1 MVERHKGRPIYLD
14 NHATTAVDP
23 RVVQAMLPYFTERF
37 GNPHSSDHFYGWEV
51 AEAMEI
57 AREQVAKLIN
67 ADADEIFFT
76 SGATEANN
84 LALKGTARFYRGR
97 KNHIISVSTEHM
109 CVLDSLF
116 HLERDGVQV
125 TYLTPGPD
133 GLIDLAELK
142 AAITDQT
149 LLVSIMAVQNEIGVI
164 QPLAEIGA
172 LCRSRGVFF
181 HTDAAQAAAKIP
193 LDVKA
198 MQIDLLSLTAHKIY
212 GPMGVGAL
220 YIGKRPRVRLEPI
233 ITGGGQEKNIRSG
246 TLPTPLV
253 VGFGLACEIGAAE
266 MSNDATRLGILRDRL
281 LDRVRNLGGIHVN
294 GSLDHRVTHNLNISV
309 EGARAEDLI
318 AALPDLAFSTGSACS
333 SANEESSYVL
343 RAIGVLNDLAEA
355 SLRFGLGRFTTEAE
369 IETAAER
376 LVEEITNV
384 RTRKRHAAE

>member
-57 AREQVAKLIN
+57 AREQVANLIG

-76 SGATEANN
+76 SGATESNN
-84 LALKGTARFYRGR
+84 LALKGAAHFYRGR
-97 KNHIISVSTEHM
+97 RNHIISVTTEHM

-116 HLERDGVQV
+116 HLEREGFQV
-125 TYLTPGPD
+125 TYLTPGAD

-149 LLVSIMAVQNEIGVI
+149 LLVSVMAVQNEIGVI

-172 LCRSRGVFF
+172 ICRAHGVFF
-181 HTDAAQAAAKIP
+181 HTDAAQGAAKIP

-198 MQIDLLSLTAHKIY
+198 MQIDLMSLTAHKIY

-220 YIGKRPRVRLEPI
+220 YVGKRPRVRLEPI
-233 ITGGGQEKNIRSG
+233 FSGGGQEKNIRSG
-246 TLPTPLV
+246 TLPAPLV
-253 VGFGLACEIGAAE
+253 VGFGLACEIGRAE
-266 MSNDATRLGILRDRL
+266 MTDEAARLGTLRDRL
-281 LDRVRNLGGIHVN
+281 LTRVQTLGGVHVN
-294 GSLDHRVTHNLNISV
+294 GSFTARVGGNLNISV
-309 EGARAEDLI
+309 EGCRAEDLI

-343 RAIGVLNDLAEA
+343 RAIGVTNDLAEA

-369 IETAAER
+369 IDYAGER

-384 RTRKRHAAE
+384 RARKRHAAE

>member
-57 AREQVAKLIN
+57 AREQVAKLVG
-67 ADADEIFFT
+67 AETDEIFFT

-84 LALKGTARFYRGR
+84 LALKGAAHFYRGR

-116 HLERDGVQV
+116 HLEREGFQV
-125 TYLTPGPD
+125 TYLTPRHD
-133 GLIDLAELK
+133 GLIDLAALK

-149 LLVSIMAVQNEIGVI
+149 LMVSVMAVQNEIGVI

-172 LCRSRGVFF
+172 ICRAHGVFF

-198 MQIDLLSLTAHKIY
+198 MQVDLMSLTAHKIY

-220 YIGKRPRVRLEPI
+220 YIGKRPRVRVEPLFN
-233 ITGGGQEKNIRSG
+233 GGGQEKNIRSG
-246 TLPTPLV
+246 TLPAPLV
-253 VGFGLACEIGAAE
+253 VGFGLACEIGQAE
-266 MSNDATRLGILRDRL
+266 MSAEAGHLGSLRDRL
-281 LDRVRNLGGIHVN
+281 LARVTELGGVHVN
-294 GSLDHRVTHNLNISV
+294 GSLSSRVAGNLNVSV

-318 AALPDLAFSTGSACS
+318 TALPDLAFSTGSACS

-343 RAIGVLNDLAEA
+343 RAIGVSNDLAEA

-369 IETAAER
+369 IDYAGER
-376 LVEEITNV
+376 LAEEITNV
-384 RTRKRHAAE
+384 RGRKARAAE

>member
-57 AREQVAKLIN
+57 AREQVAKLIG
-67 ADADEIFFT
+67 AETDEIFFT

-84 LALKGTARFYRGR
+84 LALKGAAHFYRGR

-116 HLERDGVQV
+116 HLEREGFQV
-125 TYLTPGPD
+125 TYLMPRHD
-133 GLIDLAELK
+133 GLIDLAALK

-149 LLVSIMAVQNEIGVI
+149 LMVSVMAVQNEIGVI

-172 LCRSRGVFF
+172 ICRAHGVFF

-193 LDVKA
+193 INVKA
-198 MQIDLLSLTAHKIY
+198 MQVDLMSLTAHKIY

-220 YIGKRPRVRLEPI
+220 YIGKRPRVRVEPLFN
-233 ITGGGQEKNIRSG
+233 GGGQEKNIRSG
-246 TLPTPLV
+246 TLPAPLV
-253 VGFGLACEIGAAE
+253 VGFGLACEIGQAE
-266 MSNDATRLGILRDRL
+266 MSDEAGHLGSLRDRL
-281 LDRVRNLGGIHVN
+281 LARVTELGGVHVN
-294 GSLDHRVTHNLNISV
+294 GSLSSRVAGNLNISV

-343 RAIGVLNDLAEA
+343 RAIGVSNDLAEA

-369 IETAAER
+369 IDYAGERLAEEIMNVRGRKARAAE
-376 LVEEITNV
+376 
-384 RTRKRHAAE
+384 

>member
-57 AREQVAKLIN
+57 AREQVAKLIG
-67 ADADEIFFT
+67 AETDEIFFT

-84 LALKGTARFYRGR
+84 LALKGAAHFYRGR

-116 HLERDGVQV
+116 HLEREGFQV
-125 TYLTPGPD
+125 TYLMPRHD
-133 GLIDLAELK
+133 GLIDLAALK

-149 LLVSIMAVQNEIGVI
+149 LMVSVMAVQNEIGVI

-172 LCRSRGVFF
+172 ICRAHGVFF

-198 MQIDLLSLTAHKIY
+198 MQVDLMSLTAHKIY

-220 YIGKRPRVRLEPI
+220 YIGKRPRVRVEPLFN
-233 ITGGGQEKNIRSG
+233 GGGQEKNIRSG
-246 TLPTPLV
+246 TLPAPLV
-253 VGFGLACEIGAAE
+253 VGFGLACEIGQAE
-266 MSNDATRLGILRDRL
+266 MSDEAGHLGSLRDRL
-281 LDRVRNLGGIHVN
+281 LARVTELGGVHVN
-294 GSLDHRVTHNLNISV
+294 GSLSSRVAGNLNISV

-318 AALPDLAFSTGSACS
+318 TALPDLAFSTGSACS

-343 RAIGVLNDLAEA
+343 RAIGVSNDLAEA

-369 IETAAER
+369 IDYAGER
-376 LVEEITNV
+376 LAEEITNV
-384 RTRKRHAAE
+384 RGRKARAAE

>member
-14 NHATTAVDP
+14 NHATTVVDP

-116 HLERDGVQV
+116 HLEHDGVQV
-125 TYLTPGPD
+125 TYLTPGHD

-149 LLVSIMAVQNEIGVI
+149 LLVSVMAVQNEIGVI

-172 LCRSRGVFF
+172 FCRSRGVFF

-220 YIGKRPRVRLEPI
+220 YIGKRPRVRVEPI

-246 TLPTPLV
+246 TLPAPLV

>member
-294 GSLDHRVTHNLNISV
+294 GSLDHHVTHNLNISV

-343 RAIGVLNDLAEA
+343 RAIGVSNDLAEA

>member
-14 NHATTAVDP
+14 NHATTPVDP
-23 RVVQAMLPYFTERF
+23 RIVQAMLPYFTERF

-51 AEAMEI
+51 AEAMEV
-57 AREQVAKLIN
+57 AREQVAQLIG

-84 LALKGTARFYRGR
+84 LALKGAAHFYRGR
-97 KNHIISVSTEHM
+97 KSHIISVSTEHM

-116 HLERDGVQV
+116 HLEREGFRVS
-125 TYLTPGPD
+125 YITPGSD

-142 AAITDQT
+142 AAITEQT
-149 LLVSIMAVQNEIGVI
+149 LLVSVMAVQNEIGVI

-172 LCRSRGVFF
+172 ICRSRGVFF
-181 HTDAAQAAAKIP
+181 HTDAAQAAAKIA

-198 MQIDLLSLTAHKIY
+198 MQIDLMSLTAHKIY

-220 YIGKRPRVRLEPI
+220 YIGKRPRVRVEPLFN
-233 ITGGGQEKNIRSG
+233 GGGQEKNIRSG
-246 TLPTPLV
+246 TLPAPLV
-253 VGFGLACEIGAAE
+253 VGFGLACEIGQTE
-266 MSNDATRLGILRDRL
+266 MNDEAKRVGMLRDRL
-281 LDRVRNLGGIHVN
+281 LERVSGVGAVHVN
-294 GSLDHRVTHNLNISV
+294 GSLAARVAGNLNVSV
-309 EGARAEDLI
+309 EGVRAEDLI

-343 RAIGVLNDLAEA
+343 RAIGLSSDLAEA
-355 SLRFGLGRFTTEAE
+355 SLRFGLGRFTTEVE
-369 IETAAER
+369 IDYAGTR

-384 RTRKRHAAE
+384 RARKRHAAE

>member
-57 AREQVAKLIN
+57 AREQVAKLIG
-67 ADADEIFFT
+67 ADTDEIFFT

-84 LALKGTARFYRGR
+84 LALKGAAHFYRGR

-116 HLERDGVQV
+116 HLEREGFQV
-125 TYLTPGPD
+125 TYLMPGHD
-133 GLIDLAELK
+133 GLIDLEALE

-149 LLVSIMAVQNEIGVI
+149 LMVSVMAVQNEIGVI

-172 LCRSRGVFF
+172 ICRAHGVFF
-181 HTDAAQAAAKIP
+181 HTDAAQAVAKIP

-198 MQIDLLSLTAHKIY
+198 MQVDLMSLTAHKIY

-220 YIGKRPRVRLEPI
+220 YIGKRPRVRVESLFN
-233 ITGGGQEKNIRSG
+233 GGGQEKNIRSG
-246 TLPTPLV
+246 TLPAPLV
-253 VGFGLACEIGAAE
+253 VGFGLACEIGQAE
-266 MSNDATRLGILRDRL
+266 MSDEAGRLGSLRDRL
-281 LDRVRNLGGIHVN
+281 LARVTELGGVHAN
-294 GSLDHRVTHNLNISV
+294 GSLSSRVAGNLNISV

-343 RAIGVLNDLAEA
+343 RAIGVSNDLAEA

-369 IETAAER
+369 IDYAGER
-376 LVEEITNV
+376 LAEEITNV
-384 RTRKRHAAE
+384 RGRKARAAE

>member
-57 AREQVAKLIN
+57 AREQVAKLIG

-84 LALKGTARFYRGR
+84 LALKGTAHFYRGR
-97 KNHIISVSTEHM
+97 KNHIISVSSEHM

-116 HLERDGVQV
+116 HLEREDIQV

-149 LLVSIMAVQNEIGVI
+149 LLVSVMAVQNEIGVI

-220 YIGKRPRVRLEPI
+220 YIGKRPRVRIEPI
-233 ITGGGQEKNIRSG
+233 INGGGQEKNIRSG
-246 TLPTPLV
+246 TLPAPLV

-266 MSNDATRLGILRDRL
+266 MRDDAARLGRLRDRL
-281 LDRVRNLGGIHVN
+281 LDRLSSVGGIYVN
-294 GSLDHRVTHNLNISV
+294 GSLEHRVANNLNVSV

-343 RAIGVLNDLAEA
+343 RAIGVSNDLAEA
-355 SLRFGLGRFTTEAE
+355 SLRFGLGRFTTDAE
-369 IETAAER
+369 IDTAAER